1 MAVSTRITPP
11 PRRPV
16 DSTQRV
22 DRPVNVGDFERYLSL
37 LGGGLLALCTIRRSL
52 GTVVLLAGA
61 GALLYR
67 GWTGHCALYQTMG
80 LSSVAQDALS
90 ASTRSIAEP
99 EEPPLVV
106 LAGD

>member
-1 MAVSTRITPP
+1 
-11 PRRPV
+11 
-16 DSTQRV
+16 
-22 DRPVNVGDFERYLSL
+22 
-37 LGGGLLALCTIRRSL
+37 
-52 GTVVLLAGA
+52 VLLAGA